1 MFDPHLITFWLSL
14 SRTELDRSRP
24 LWSGSVFMCSI
35 LEGLESNWVLVSSDP
50 LEKSIGD
57 FLSSSNIPND
67 TKTEQMWL
75 SVAYIILTFIQ
86 KCCQCL
92 FWFQITPINN
102 LAKCGNFTKFLPS
115 TGRCCHLECQNTTD
129 DDVPGGV
136 KLPSG
141 RTGWAARGCRDHE
154 PASVHWAD
162 SHLTGQ
168 AAFRSPASVTGSR
181 TGIICTVKTPGDA
194 RGLRLCYA
202 NETWLVTLIPMLLPL
217 PVTELGIQPR
227 CYCRVLAERQ
237 TLHQGP
243 GFDPSCCSITCGC
256 HKIIG
261 REKYYERLSF
271 IDAIWK
277 VGHVIIYFPK
287 LKGGHKTKINLPFKY
302 DWTIWT

>member
-1 MFDPHLITFWLSL
+1 M
-14 SRTELDRSRP
+14 
-24 LWSGSVFMCSI
+24 
-35 LEGLESNWVLVSSDP
+35 
-50 LEKSIGD
+50 
-57 FLSSSNIPND
+57 
-67 TKTEQMWL
+67 
-75 SVAYIILTFIQ
+75 
-86 KCCQCL
+86 
-92 FWFQITPINN
+92 
-102 LAKCGNFTKFLPS
+102 
-115 TGRCCHLECQNTTD
+115 
-129 DDVPGGV
+129 PGGV

-162 SHLTGQ
+162 THLTGQ

-217 PVTELGIQPR
+217 LVTDTGILAR
-227 CYCRVLAERQ
+227 CFCQVFARRWVRHIVSGVRVWSQLL
-237 TLHQGP
+237 LHHME
-243 GFDPSCCSITCGC
+243 C

-277 VGHVIIYFPK
+277 LGHVIIYFPK
-287 LKGGHKTKINLPFKY
+287 LKGGHKTKINLTFKD
-302 DWTIWT
+302 DWT

>member
-1 MFDPHLITFWLSL
+1 M
-14 SRTELDRSRP
+14 
-24 LWSGSVFMCSI
+24 SI
-35 LEGLESNWVLVSSDP
+35 FVL
-50 LEKSIGD
+50 K
-57 FLSSSNIPND
+57 
-67 TKTEQMWL
+67 
-75 SVAYIILTFIQ
+75 
-86 KCCQCL
+86 
-92 FWFQITPINN
+92 ITPAINN

-162 SHLTGQ
+162 THLTGQ
-168 AAFRSPASVTGSR
+168 AAFRSPATGTGSR

-227 CYCRVLAERQ
+227 CYCRVLAEWEANIISGG
-237 TLHQGP
+237 QGLIP
-243 GFDPSCCSITCGC
+243 AAPRS
-256 HKIIG
+256 HKDVT
-261 REKYYERLSF
+261 RSLAEKNIMNGYLLLMQFEKLDMSSF
-271 IDAIWK
+271 ISQS
-277 VGHVIIYFPK
+277 
-287 LKGGHKTKINLPFKY
+287 
-302 DWTIWT
+302 